1 MHRRLIPALPLIL
14 MAAAPERPL
23 YRDAAQPVEARV
35 ADLLGRMTL
44 EEKVAQTLGLWKRKE
59 RITEDDGRFS
69 PARAAEV
76 LRNGIGQLARPSE
89 LRDQPKRI
97 VLGPR
102 ENAVFVNAVQKW
114 LVENTRLGIPALTH
128 EEALHG
134 LAAPKGTNFPIPIAL
149 ASSWDPALVER
160 VMSAAAL
167 EARARGTHEVLS
179 PVIDLAR
186 DPRWGRTEE
195 TYGEDPYLV
204 SRMGVAAI
212 RGYQGTSQTLAR
224 DKVFATAKHF
234 AVHGPHEGGINTA
247 PGNYSERIVRD
258 QYLFPFEAAVTEAGV
273 MAVMPSYNE
282 VDGVPSHK
290 NRWLLERVL
299 RQEWGFR
306 GMVVSDYYAIDQL
319 ASRHGV
325 AADVADAARQ
335 ALAAGVDIELP
346 DPQAYDRLVELVRS
360 GRVAESTLDRAV
372 ARLLRAKFLA
382 GLFEDPYVDP
392 ERAERVSNG
401 PEHQAL
407 ALEAARRSIILLKND
422 GNRLP
427 LDRKKIRTIAVIGP
441 NAKGVRLGGYSS
453 DPGRGVDIL
462 QGIRDQAGAGVRV
475 LYAEGVRIT
484 EHEPNW
490 SADKVVFGEPALN
503 RRRIAEAVAAA
514 RQADVAVVVVGTNE
528 STSREAWSDGHL
540 GDVADLHLTSQQDDL
555 VDAVRAAGKPVVVV
569 LINGRPLAVTHVAE
583 TVPAILEGF
592 YLGQEGGTA
601 VAEVL
606 FGDVN
611 PGGKL
616 PISVPRHVGQLPV
629 YYDRKPTSFRS
640 YLDMTREPLFPFG
653 HGLSYTTFKLD
664 NVKVDPL
671 KIGPAGRATVTVDVT
686 NTGAHAGDEVV
697 QLYVHDRVAS
707 VTRPVKEL
715 RGFER
720 VSLTPGEKKTVRFTL
735 GPEALRFTNE
745 QMSRVVE
752 PGLVDV
758 MVGTS
763 SVGLTTAA
771 LEVVD
776 H

>member
-1 MHRRLIPALPLIL
+1 VPL
-14 MAAAPERPL
+14 
-23 YRDAAQPVEARV
+23 
-35 ADLLGRMTL
+35 
-44 EEKVAQTLGLWKRKE
+44 
-59 RITEDDGRFS
+59 
-69 PARAAEV
+69 
-76 LRNGIGQLARPSE
+76 
-89 LRDQPKRI
+89 
-97 VLGPR
+97 
-102 ENAVFVNAVQKW
+102 
-114 LVENTRLGIPALTH
+114 
-128 EEALHG
+128 
-134 LAAPKGTNFPIPIAL
+134 AL
-149 ASSWDPALVER
+149 ASTWDPALVEN
-160 VMSAAAL
+160 VMSVAAL

-212 RGYQGTSQTLAR
+212 RGYQGTSPVLAK

-247 PGNYSERIVRD
+247 PGNVSERIVRD
-258 QYLFPFEAAVTEAGV
+258 QYLLPFEAAVTEAGV

-282 VDGVPSHK
+282 IDGLPSHK
-290 NRWLLERVL
+290 NRWLIDRVL

-306 GMVVSDYYAIDQL
+306 GMVVSDYFAIEQL

-325 AADVADAARQ
+325 ASDLADAARQ

-346 DPQAYDRLVELVRS
+346 DPQAYEKLADLVRS
-360 GRVAESTLDRAV
+360 GRVSEAGLDRSV

-382 GLFEDPYVDP
+382 GLFEDPYADP
-392 ERAERVSNG
+392 DRAEQASNT

-407 ALEAARRSIILLKND
+407 ALDAARRSIILLKND
-422 GNRLP
+422 GGVLP
-427 LDRKKIRTIAVIGP
+427 LDRKKTKTIAVVGP
-441 NAKGVRLGGYSS
+441 NAKGIRLGGYSS

-462 QGIRDQAGAGVRV
+462 QGIRDKAGAGIRV

-490 SADKVVFGEPALN
+490 TADKVVFGDPVQN
-503 RRRIAEAVAAA
+503 RRRIADAVAVA
-514 RQADVAVVVVGTNE
+514 RQADVAIVVVGTNE
-528 STSREAWSDGHL
+528 STSREAWSDQHL
-540 GDVADLHLTSQQDDL
+540 GDVADLGLTSQQDEL
-555 VDAVRAAGKPVVVV
+555 VDAVRATGKPVVVV
-569 LINGRPLAVTHVAE
+569 LINGRSLAVTRIAE
-583 TVPAILEGF
+583 TIPAIIEGF

-629 YYDRKPTSFRS
+629 YYGRKPTSFRP
-640 YLDMTREPLFPFG
+640 YLDMSREPLFPFG

-664 NVKVDPL
+664 SVKVDPP
-671 KIGPAGRATVTVDVT
+671 KIGPAGRASVTVDVT
-686 NTGAHAGDEVV
+686 NTGGRAGDEVV

-720 VSLTPGEKKTVRFTL
+720 VSLAPGEKKTVRFTL
-735 GPEALRFTNE
+735 GPEALRFTDEN
-745 QMSRVVE
+745 MARVVE
-752 PGLVDV
+752 PGLFDV
-758 MVGTS
+758 MLGTS
-763 SVGLTTAA
+763 STGLIMAS
-771 LEVVD
+771 LEVVGN
-776 H
+776 